1 MEGVLSGFKFFKWKA
16 AKHRVLFA
24 FFLFCFSFSFVIWS
38 ARYAVSCL
46 VLFMFRVVRYSLS
59 LGRDMERNQ
68 SQNQR
73 MWEEQDDNS
82 GKGEK
87 WKTRAKCWMVKWM
100 RMVVNMPYMKTGMQ
114 HYILLWNYHGYHA
127 YFLTVFIIF
136 TQFYILFSNIYIW
149 VCVCLCFHLGNLQ
162 QFYSINAQPSPPPT
176 ELIYASKVQRDRE
189 IITWNFQHLV
199 PHLSDLSRN
208 KWKPNHHAT
217 LSLGLAI
224 AFWFQ

>member
-1 MEGVLSGFKFFKWKA
+1 MRWDEHEPIIHIWWYISPPHLNVGSGFVWFQVFQVKSCQTSSAFC
-16 AKHRVLFA
+16 LF
-24 FFLFCFSFSFVIWS
+24 FCFSFSSVIWS
-38 ARYAVSCL
+38 AKYAVSCL

-87 WKTRAKCWMVKWM
+87 WKTRAECWMVKWM

-149 VCVCLCFHLGNLQ
+149 VCVCVFIWGISNNSIPLTHSHHHHL
-162 QFYSINAQPSPPPT
+162 
-176 ELIYASKVQRDRE
+176 
-189 IITWNFQHLV
+189 
-199 PHLSDLSRN
+199 
-208 KWKPNHHAT
+208 
-217 LSLGLAI
+217 LSLFML
-224 AFWFQ
+224 QKYRERER